1 MVQQYLDKDGY
12 PMDEELKPIFLRK
25 IPKAGSTQ
33 RVARY
38 IRCCETGM
46 LKWIGHCEDCQWFKC
61 HVKYKGVECSFNKNQ
76 KENGKRKNRASKN

>member
-12 PMDEELKPIFLRK
+12 PMDEERKPIFLRDLS
-25 IPKAGSTQ
+25 KAKSLQ

-38 IRCCETGM
+38 IVCRETGM